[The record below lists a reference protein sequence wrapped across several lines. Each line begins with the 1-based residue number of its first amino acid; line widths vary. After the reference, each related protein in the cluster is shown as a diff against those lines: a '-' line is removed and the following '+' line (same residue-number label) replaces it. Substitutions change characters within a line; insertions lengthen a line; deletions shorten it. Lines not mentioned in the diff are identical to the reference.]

1 MKNLGNI
8 PYTLRAYAK
17 GLEQILRPIIEKME
31 FIENKIKNSG
41 NLSLIIFFFEKC
53 MKNSIT

>member
-1 MKNLGNI
+1 MKNLGKI
-8 PYTLRAYAK
+8 PYTLKAYAK

-41 NLSLIIFFFEKC
+41 KLITDINIIKQC
-53 MKNSIT
+53 M

>member
-1 MKNLGNI
+1 MKNLGKI

-41 NLSLIIFFFEKC
+41 KLIIAI
-53 MKNSIT
+53 NIVITCK